1 MTVLPSGSLEITNVN
16 YPDRGTYNC
25 VVGGLVSRA
34 ADLNL
39 KALIANAD
47 PEAPEFLTSPRSV
60 SVMSGND
67 VTMECSANGLP
78 QPTITWLK
86 DGRELDLE
94 LLDNRYM
101 KTGSGSLTIMNVR
114 PGDEGGYQCR
124 AENTEDSVDSGLV
137 LTVTQPP
144 LFVKKP
150 VSHLSYEKDDIL
162 FDCEVT
168 GRPEPEVRW
177 YKNGDLII
185 QSEYF
190 QVHKIFLF
198 DELLDHID
206 DAWNMSTNLCLSQR
220 KYHGSSHFFNNLIV
234 LPCHSKIIVTFL
246 IIICRLFVGRL

>member
-1 MTVLPSGSLEITNVN
+1 MDGHKYIT
-16 YPDRGTYNC
+16 
-25 VVGGLVSRA
+25 
-34 ADLNL
+34 
-39 KALIANAD
+39 
-47 PEAPEFLTSPRSV
+47 LT
-60 SVMSGND
+60 
-67 VTMECSANGLP
+67 
-78 QPTITWLK
+78 
-86 DGRELDLE
+86 
-94 LLDNRYM
+94 NRYM

-144 LFVKKP
+144 AFVKKP

-190 QVHKIFLF
+190 QVQEIYAFSF
-198 DELLDHID
+198 
-206 DAWNMSTNLCLSQR
+206 
-220 KYHGSSHFFNNLIV
+220 
-234 LPCHSKIIVTFL
+234 
-246 IIICRLFVGRL
+246 